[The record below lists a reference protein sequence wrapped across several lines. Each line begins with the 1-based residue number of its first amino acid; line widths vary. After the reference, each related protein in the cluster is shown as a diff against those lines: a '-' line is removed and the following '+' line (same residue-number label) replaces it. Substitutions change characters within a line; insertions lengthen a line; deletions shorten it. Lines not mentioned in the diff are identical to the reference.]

1 MRASLPNWREWVR
14 VPSLAFERAVVAQG
28 MQQPSRK
35 RQDVGSIPTGGF
47 QILGDRLTGRTAGP
61 DPVDRG
67 SNPRL
72 PVGFFRSVAQR
83 QQRPPYK
90 RDVVGSIPTA
100 PISSFWGCSQIG
112 KALVL
117 QTRNCGFDSHQLHFQ
132 DVGQWSPTCLGSK
145 LTQVRILPS

>member
-72 PVGFFRSVAQR
+72 PAKFRSST
-83 QQRPPYK
+83 PLL
-90 RDVVGSIPTA
+90 
-100 PISSFWGCSQIG
+100 SSVI
-112 KALVL
+112 V
-117 QTRNCGFDSHQLHFQ
+117 
-132 DVGQWSPTCLGSK
+132 
-145 LTQVRILPS
+145 